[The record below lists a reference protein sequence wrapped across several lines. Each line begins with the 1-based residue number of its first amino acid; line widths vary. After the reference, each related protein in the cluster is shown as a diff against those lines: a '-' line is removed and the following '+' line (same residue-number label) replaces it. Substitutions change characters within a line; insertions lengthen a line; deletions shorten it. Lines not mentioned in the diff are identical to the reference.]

1 MQTEA
6 LFEQIA
12 DRLSLELSQATD
24 SIYIAVAWFT
34 NVRLFDILVDKARQG
49 VSVSLMVSNDFIN
62 RKSKIDYHRLN
73 IAGSKVMIGNGD
85 QDLMHNKFCVIDCYT
100 VITGSYNW
108 SYKAEKNHENITIT
122 KGDTLLARQFVDQFN
137 KLLNRYQHTGDSEP
151 LPIGKVIK
159 RLEILKN
166 YIALEDDDD
175 IAKETAKL
183 TAYQNNVHQ
192 SNAHQSNV
200 HQSTADQGSER
211 ISQITQALQQYQFA
225 HAVELIDAFIKSY
238 SQVAVFNDVDVMALK
253 LEIRCLE
260 HQLNAFDNE
269 KIELE
274 KLLTEFNHRH
284 TLELGD
290 HIRKLLSLKK
300 QLFKDDP
307 IKFAEAEQDEK
318 DYEEQVKVEEQKTIF
333 ELTPDEKAMLKKQ
346 YRKASQ
352 LCHPDRVS
360 DDMKQMAQQVF
371 IELNQ
376 AYEKN
381 DIRAVNQILEQAQQ
395 GIFKPRS
402 ETIGESEQLKA
413 IIATLKMKI
422 AQTEQAIFA
431 IKDSETYQTVNQI
444 DDWDVYFADTKA
456 QLIDQINQLKAQLA
470 QMN

>member
-6 LFEQIA
+6 LFSNIA
-12 DRLSLELSQATD
+12 DRLSLELSQASD
-24 SIYIAVAWFT
+24 SIYIAAAWFS

-49 VSVSLMVSNDFIN
+49 VSVSLMMSNDVIN
-62 RKSKIDYHRLN
+62 RKSKIDYHLLN
-73 IAGSKVMIGNGD
+73 IAGSKAMMIGNGD
-85 QDLMHNKFCVIDCYT
+85 QDLMHNKFCVIDYYT

-137 KLLNRYQHTGDSEP
+137 KLLNRYHHTDNNEP

-192 SNAHQSNV
+192 NDV

-211 ISQITQALQQYQFA
+211 ISQIIQALQQHQFA
-225 HAVELIDAFIKSY
+225 HAVELIDTFIKSY

-253 LEIRCLE
+253 LEIRCVE

-333 ELTPDEKAMLKKQ
+333 ELTPDEKATLKKQ

-381 DIRAVNQILEQAQQ
+381 DIRAVNQILEQVQQ

-413 IIATLKMKI
+413 IITTLKMKI

-431 IKDSETYQTVNQI
+431 IKDSETYQTVSQI

-470 QMN
+470 QMS